1 MCSIQTSNLA
11 WSQEVLK
18 WLGHA
23 ICPNCISYVASCDR
37 TASGNSTFKNLCD
50 SCQQTFMKQSP
61 KGQLPECLY
70 SCLSLD
76 GPHCATHR
84 GLIPQVG
91 TVCIQSDELANV
103 ALITNGQLHLQWRG
117 KKCVQLCGDNTG
129 PYSLRSW

>member
-18 WLGHA
+18 WLGRA

-50 SCQQTFMKQSP
+50 SCQETFMKQSS
-61 KGQLPECLY
+61 KGQLPECLH
-70 SCLSLD
+70 SCLTLV

-84 GLIPQVG
+84 GLKPQVG

-103 ALITNGQLHLQWRG
+103 ALITNGQLHLQWQG
-117 KKCVQLCGDNTG
+117 KKCVQLFGDNTG
-129 PYSLRSW
+129 PYSLKSW